1 MEISYREYIPLLMK
15 NRLFEGISPQ
25 DTEKILSCLNA
36 HVREYEKKETVIRE
50 DGKLPG
56 IGIIL
61 SGSVQISRSDMF
73 GNINIIAEPGKNQ
86 LFAETFEAAG
96 MIESPVRVVSQEN
109 SKIMFIEYR
118 KMMNMCAGTC
128 SFHSRLMANM
138 MKIIAVKNTELSRKI
153 DILAK
158 RTIREKLMA
167 YFMMEMKLQGKT
179 GRIRLSFSKTD
190 LADYL
195 STDRSAMSRELSKM
209 QDEGII
215 KVEGRI
221 ISLNVSR
228 ETLGNY

>member
-153 DILAK
+153 DKSSRIWLLILV
-158 RTIREKLMA
+158 T
-167 YFMMEMKLQGKT
+167 
-179 GRIRLSFSKTD
+179 S
-190 LADYL
+190 
-195 STDRSAMSRELSKM
+195 SRA
-209 QDEGII
+209 
-215 KVEGRI
+215 
-221 ISLNVSR
+221 
-228 ETLGNY
+228 